1 MGLIGTVR
9 LAEVRKER
17 LHLQKSP
24 TARFVD
30 VGNLPDSFTCPIAA
44 RTMSSP
50 TAAQGSAS
58 VAAENLIHKL
68 TCLFRNL
75 DSRVAV
81 METGDHGFGD
91 DPPERPHRTADR
103 RVLSEGEMR

>member
-17 LHLQKSP
+17 LHLQKSL

-58 VAAENLIHKL
+58 VAAENLIHKFDL
-68 TCLFRNL
+68 SLSK
-75 DSRVAV
+75 SRFARSSD
-81 METGDHGFGD
+81 G
-91 DPPERPHRTADR
+91 DR
-103 RVLSEGEMR
+103 RPWVR